1 MSSDTSKSAGSQDA
15 SNVSGNPSGNQ
26 PGNTERGALIVVSA
40 PSGAGK
46 SSLAERVLKLVD
58 NLCFSISYT
67 TREPRGAEQHGVDYY
82 FVSETEFESM
92 SERREFLECA
102 EVHGHL
108 YGTHEKSVE
117 DVLADGFDVMLD
129 IDVQGA
135 EQIRRRVPDAISIFI
150 LPPSRETLEAR
161 LQARNLNVPAD
172 IERRL
177 RNAGIEVQ
185 LYERFD
191 YVIVN
196 DDLDRAL
203 AQLEAIIIA
212 ERCRPDRQRN
222 RIESIITTFGGAS
235 FHA

>member
-1 MSSDTSKSAGSQDA
+1 MSSEKTTLTIIQA
-15 SNVSGNPSGNQ
+15 
-26 PGNTERGALIVVSA
+26 ERGSLIVVSA

-46 SSLAERVLKLVD
+46 SSLAERVLQRIEDLR
-58 NLCFSISYT
+58 FSISYT
-67 TREPRGAEQHGVDYY
+67 TREPRGSEQDGVDYY
-82 FVSETEFESM
+82 FVSEGEFRAM
-92 SERREFLECA
+92 RERDEFLECA
-102 EVHGHL
+102 EVHGYL
-108 YGTHEKSVE
+108 YGTHEKPVE
-117 DVLADGFDVMLD
+117 ELLSHGLDVMLD

-135 EQIRRRVPDAISIFI
+135 EQVRRRVPEAILIFI
-150 LPPSRETLEAR
+150 MPPSCEVLEAR
-161 LQARNLNVPAD
+161 LRSRNLNAPDD

-177 RNAGIEVQ
+177 RNAAIEVQ

-191 YVIVN
+191 YVVLN

-222 RIESIITTFGGAS
+222 RIESVIATFGGEP

>member
-1 MSSDTSKSAGSQDA
+1 MSSENPKSASSQSEA
-15 SNVSGNPSGNQ
+15 ATPVHL
-26 PGNTERGALIVVSA
+26 ERGTLIVVSA

-46 SSLAERVLKLVD
+46 SSLAERLLKRVD
-58 NLCFSISYT
+58 NLRFSISYT

-82 FVSETEFESM
+82 FVSEGEFESM
-92 SERREFLECA
+92 RERREFLECA

-108 YGTHEKSVE
+108 YGSHGQLVE
-117 DVLADGFDVMLD
+117 EMLASGFDVMLD

-135 EQIRRRVPDAISIFI
+135 EQVRRRIPGAISIFI

-161 LQARNLNVPAD
+161 LRARNLNEPAD
-172 IERRL
+172 VERRL
-177 RNAGIEVQ
+177 CNAGIEVQ

-191 YVIVN
+191 YVVVN

-212 ERCRPDRQRN
+212 ERRRPECQRN